1 MWGSVLGAVFGA
13 LIGGGVTYYVQR
25 RLEAKRRHEET
36 VETLYHKI
44 ADLSWIVSDL
54 TAGSVTPTEEVPYPE
69 EARNLAHEI
78 EELATDLW
86 DEELKREVITAMN
99 RKYDSPEEICW
110 QLEKVELELRE
121 RAYPTL
127 YDIKPD
133 GREPPS
139 EMALRWLQEEN
150 ELGDSTEDWWG
161 PAKIQFLLR
170 MKKERGRGLR
180 VEEEKP

>member
-1 MWGSVLGAVFGA
+1 MWGSLIGAVFGA
-13 LIGGGVTYYVQR
+13 LVGGGVTYYVQR
-25 RLEAKRRHEET
+25 TLEAKRRHEET

-44 ADLSWIVSDL
+44 ADLSKIVSDL
-54 TAGSVTPTEEVPYPE
+54 TAGNINPTEEVPYPE
-69 EARNLAHEI
+69 EARNLAQEV

-86 DEELKREVITAMN
+86 DEKLKREVITAMN
-99 RKYDSPEEICW
+99 RKYDSPEGICR

-139 EMALRWLQEEN
+139 EITLRWLQEEN
-150 ELGDSTEDWWG
+150 EFGDWAEDWWG

-170 MKKERGRGLR
+170 MKEERGRKLK
-180 VEEEKP
+180 VEEKKS